1 MLPLVIVCVIKEK
14 AVLELVSVPSVY
26 ILAEVLLEEVTT
38 IWCHLSSLIISVAIL
53 VFVTPQSDNWTLL
66 VTQKLEGQKI
76 ANANVLVPVRLDII
90 LYWSVQADADVVL
103 IRACADR
110 GLDAVFRLN
119 DGNLILDAEAR
130 TNKAHWFFFQFDTQ

>member
-130 TNKAHWFFFQFDTQ
+130 TNKAPWFFF